1 MIRYIML
8 TAVLCVAGCS
18 SKLPPSADGRK
29 EVPMK
34 LVKVGP
40 FRMGQPDAVLLFTGG
55 TGGMLEVCNCSGP
68 MPGGL
73 SRRSGLVE
81 SYRQSFPGCTAL
93 IDIGDAFWVEPTD
106 IRNGYILRGYSQIG
120 YDAVTLG
127 DSEWAAGRKALAE
140 MLAVNKTPA
149 LSTTV
154 TAPDVPAAT
163 EFKREFPNAKVA
175 VVTYATAEAFHFVPK
190 SVTSSLTF
198 AQPDDLNKR
207 IADLKAQGYIVV
219 LVLHGGDEGIQ
230 DIVAR
235 TEADLV
241 VRGHTTRTEQ
251 KLTKVAGKPVVKVGG
266 YDYVA
271 AVAIK
276 ADGNKIEAVEYRPE
290 LVDTSWPL
298 NGQLLLTY
306 QAYAHAA
313 MMRALDSERTTGLAY
328 QSSESCGTC
337 HKKQFENWLKTR
349 HANAYATLVKVKRQG
364 DPNCL
369 MCHTSGFGTKA
380 GFYTIEKTKQLANV
394 NCQDCH
400 RFNQA
405 EHNEK
410 GFVVDRVGKDVCQTC
425 HTPVTDPKF
434 DFKDRQAKIRCPSR
448 DTKPT
453 TQPASHATVA
463 AE

>member
-1 MIRYIML
+1 MTRYIL
-8 TAVLCVAGCS
+8 LAVIMCVAGCGPE
-18 SKLPPSADGRK
+18 LPPSADGRK

-34 LVKVGP
+34 LVNVRP
-40 FRMGQPDAVLLFTGG
+40 FRMGKPDAVLLFTGG

-81 SYRQSFPGCTAL
+81 SYRQSFPGTVL
-93 IDIGDAFWVEPTD
+93 VDIGDAFWVDPTS

-127 DSEWAAGRKALAE
+127 DAEWAAGSRPLAK

-149 LSTTV
+149 FSTTV
-154 TAPDVPAAT
+154 TAPDVSAMQV
-163 EFKREFPNAKVA
+163 FKREFPNVKVA
-175 VVTYATAEAFHFVPK
+175 VVTETSPEAFHFVPK
-190 SVTSSLTF
+190 SVTSSLRF
-198 AQPDDLNKR
+198 AGQDELNKR
-207 IADLKAQGYIVV
+207 IADLKAQGYVVV
-219 LVLHGGDEGIQ
+219 LIAHADEDSIP

-235 TEADLV
+235 TGADLV

-251 KLTKVAGKPVVKVGG
+251 KLTKVAGKPVVKIGG

-276 ADGNKIEAVEYRPE
+276 ADGNKIADIEYRPE
-290 LVDTSWPL
+290 LVDTSWPID
-298 NGQLLLTY
+298 GKLLLTY

-313 MMRALDSERTTGLAY
+313 MMAALDAERKTGLEYMA
-328 QSSESCGTC
+328 SASCGQC
-337 HKKQFENWLKTR
+337 HKKQFDNWLTTR
-349 HANAYATLVKVKRQG
+349 HAHAYATLVKVKRTG
-364 DPNCL
+364 DPACI
-369 MCHTSGFGTKA
+369 MCHTSGFQTKS

-405 EHNEK
+405 EHNKK
-410 GFVVDRVGKDVCQTC
+410 GFVVEPVGKEVCQTC

-434 DFKDRQAKIRCPSR
+434 DYGQKQRKIRCPSSG
-448 DTKPT
+448 PMPAS
-453 TQPASHATVA
+453 QPAQ
-463 AE
+463 